1 MEEKTLFK
9 ISLICSLLGL
19 LILFTISDSI
29 QIKRYDIKDITKD
42 LEGKEIK
49 IQGII
54 TRISETPGLY
64 IFDIQDETGK
74 ITAVLFKEEN
84 INLTLN
90 SNIKAEGKIKI
101 YKDKPELEISQITT

>member
-9 ISLICSLLGL
+9 ISLICSLSGL
-19 LILFTISDSI
+19 LILFIISDLI
-29 QIKRYDIKDITKD
+29 
-42 LEGKEIK
+42 EIK
-49 IQGII
+49 EYKISDINNDLIDKTIVIKGNII
-54 TRISETPGLY
+54 KISQTPGLY
-64 IFDIQDETGK
+64 IFDIQDSTGK

-101 YKDKPELEISQITT
+101 YKDKPELEISQIIT

>member
-29 QIKRYDIKDITKD
+29 EVKEYKIKDITPE
-42 LEGKEIK
+42 LEGKEVK
-49 IQGII
+49 VQGSI

-64 IFDIQDETGK
+64 IFDIQDQTGK
-74 ITAVLFKEEN
+74 ITSILFKEEN
-84 INLTLN
+84 LNLTLN
-90 SNIKAEGKIKI
+90 SKILAQGKIKI
-101 YKDKPELEISQITT
+101 YKNKPELEISKIGT